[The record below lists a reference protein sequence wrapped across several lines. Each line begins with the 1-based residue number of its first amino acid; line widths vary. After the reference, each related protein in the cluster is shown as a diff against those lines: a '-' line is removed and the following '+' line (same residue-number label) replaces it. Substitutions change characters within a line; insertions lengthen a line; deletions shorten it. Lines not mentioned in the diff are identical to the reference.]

1 MPDKYKKF
9 LIIAAHPYP
18 YPNPFIKIKIK
29 HKKLI
34 IKTFKID

>member
-1 MPDKYKKF
+1 MSDKYKKF
-9 LIIAAHPYP
+9 LIIAAHP

>member
-18 YPNPFIKIKIK
+18 NPFIKIKN
-29 HKKLI
+29 KKLI